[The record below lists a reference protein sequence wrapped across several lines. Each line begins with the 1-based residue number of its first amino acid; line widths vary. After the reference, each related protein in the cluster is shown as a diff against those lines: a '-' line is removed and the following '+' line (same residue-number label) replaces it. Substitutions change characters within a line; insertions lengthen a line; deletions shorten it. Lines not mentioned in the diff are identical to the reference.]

1 MTHKDDI
8 PYTLS
13 GEVQPHQRGGEN
25 KSEKVA
31 VIPSSYTVI
40 EPYAM
45 VIAVFYATVT
55 DSAMRRP
62 RGSPKTTSGAIFC
75 GDVSWGIEVFVF

>member
-1 MTHKDDI
+1 MTDKYDI

-13 GEVQPHQRGGEN
+13 SEVQPHHCSREN
-25 KSEKVA
+25 KSEEIT
-31 VIPSSYTVI
+31 VIPSSHTVI

-55 DSAMRRP
+55 DSAMGRP
-62 RGSPKTTSGAIFC
+62 RGSPKTTRGAIFC
-75 GDVSWGIEVFVF
+75 GYVSWGIEVLVF